1 MLLINRL
8 HLKIFMSN
16 TGKKT
21 TFNHKLV
28 KITWW
33 DIKSS
38 EKSWIA
44 EDEVMKEDIAICY
57 DVGWIWKETKDKLW
71 LFTSYSF
78 DEFGMDVGGVTTFP
92 IGVIKK
98 IEVIKSIR
106 YFMRV
111 LIFPLGPLTT

>member
-1 MLLINRL
+1 MLLINRS
-8 HLKIFMSN
+8 HRRIFMSN
-16 TGKKT
+16 TGKRK

-44 EDEVMKEDIAICY
+44 EDEIMKEDIAICY

-78 DEFGMDVGGVTTFP
+78 DDVGMDVGGVTTFP
-92 IGVIKK
+92 MGVIKK
-98 IEVIKSIR
+98 IEVIK
-106 YFMRV
+106 
-111 LIFPLGPLTT
+111 

>member
-1 MLLINRL
+1 
-8 HLKIFMSN
+8 MSN

-38 EKSWIA
+38 GKSWIA

-57 DVGWIWKETKDKLW
+57 DVGWIWKQTK
-71 LFTSYSF
+71 
-78 DEFGMDVGGVTTFP
+78 G
-92 IGVIKK
+92 
-98 IEVIKSIR
+98 
-106 YFMRV
+106 
-111 LIFPLGPLTT
+111 

>member
-1 MLLINRL
+1 
-8 HLKIFMSN
+8 MSN
-16 TGKKT
+16 TGKRT

-44 EDEVMKEDIAICY
+44 EDEIMKEDIAICY
-57 DVGWIWKETKDKLW
+57 DVGWIWKQTKDKLW

-78 DEFGMDVGGVTTFP
+78 DELGMDVGGVTTFP
-92 IGVIKK
+92 MGVIKK
-98 IEVIKSIR
+98 IEEIQ
-106 YFMRV
+106 
-111 LIFPLGPLTT
+111 

>member
-1 MLLINRL
+1 
-8 HLKIFMSN
+8 MSN

-57 DVGWIWKETKDKLW
+57 DVGWIWKQTKDKLW

-78 DEFGMDVGGVTTFP
+78 DFQFILYQKETLKM
-92 IGVIKK
+92 ICYYLK
-98 IEVIKSIR
+98 IQ
-106 YFMRV
+106 
-111 LIFPLGPLTT
+111 LIL